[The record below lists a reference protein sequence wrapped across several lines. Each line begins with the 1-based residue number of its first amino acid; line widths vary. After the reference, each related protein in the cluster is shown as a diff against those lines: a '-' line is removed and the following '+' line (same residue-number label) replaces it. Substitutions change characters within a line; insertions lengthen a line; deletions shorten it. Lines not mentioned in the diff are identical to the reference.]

1 MTGETGRSLVLS
13 LPDVCVCAD
22 KAQLTKFDEGAL
34 SGAQSPQIDVNASEA
49 LALVG
54 VGAGRLISLS
64 RDMCTT
70 IFFFCFFF
78 MSALLMPV
86 LCQCPRRRNCKV

>member
-78 MSALLMPV
+78 
-86 LCQCPRRRNCKV
+86 LCQLY